1 MYLKFII
8 PLQWVYFLQI
18 CQGNDAAT
26 ELHLARTVLERLECS
41 FARQEA
47 KLDKILNLMASF
59 PATSLQHQ
67 TSQCAPPLR
76 FSTPDP
82 RLSQSLEYPV
92 EVQSVQ
98 RNAEYSVQ
106 VQSLQRTP
114 LADVDMLLNTEL
126 TGILL
131 SFLGYQRYHSMPVLM
146 RRDNTNDKTLK
157 STCGLFT
164 FKKFKLI
171 WTVDVIM
178 LIFIYH
184 SCRYGWNWWMWKCT
198 ARKKWL
204 HFCQSSIKT
213 IRDGSPLGRQ
223 AIF

>member
-26 ELHLARTVLERLECS
+26 ELRLARTVLKWLECS

-47 KLDKILNLMASF
+47 KLDKILNLMTSF

-98 RNAEYSVQ
+98 RNAEYPVQ
-106 VQSLQRTP
+106 VQSVQRNAEYPVQVQSVQRTP

-126 TGILL
+126 TGILS
-131 SFLGYQRYHSMPVLM
+131 SFFGYQRYHIMPVLM
-146 RRDNTNDKTLK
+146 RRDNTNGKTLK

-171 WTVDVIM
+171 WTVDVDVIM
-178 LIFIYH
+178 LIFF
-184 SCRYGWNWWMWKCT
+184 M
-198 ARKKWL
+198 
-204 HFCQSSIKT
+204 
-213 IRDGSPLGRQ
+213 
-223 AIF
+223 

>member
-26 ELHLARTVLERLECS
+26 ELRLARTVLERLECS

-47 KLDKILNLMASF
+47 KLDKILNLMTSF

-92 EVQSVQ
+92 DIQSVQ

-106 VQSLQRTP
+106 VQSVQRTP

-126 TGILL
+126 TGILS
-131 SFLGYQRYHSMPVLM
+131 SFSGFRRYHIMPVLM

-157 STCGLFT
+157 VLVVYLPLRSSSWYGL
-164 FKKFKLI
+164 L
-171 WTVDVIM
+171 M
-178 LIFIYH
+178 LMLSCWFF

-223 AIF
+223 TIF